1 MPWILNR
8 YSPDIK
14 KDPIFHNMKLPS
26 RLESAHQKRTQP
38 MREELE
44 MTRASIRD
52 KEAELW
58 RIEHGSLAA
67 SNATLVEF
75 SLWNCVET
83 LYHSQPFVFEGSVWN
98 EWRSVIS
105 GEEVKVRNPKF
116 AFVQSHPAR
125 NFMVE
130 KGWGRDTM
138 QQLTGLS
145 EAIGL
150 VPFARWPLGWH
161 FGKWV
166 DVWCVPEVPKM
177 REGQLQLKQLH
188 DFARIFAE
196 VKTWFQGFISTS
208 CCKNQQRTTVFSKQ
222 RRLSESSWDFPSW
235 RWKHV
240 GNVWPL
246 PPWKTVWQPELT
258 CN

>member
-1 MPWILNR
+1 M
-8 YSPDIK
+8 
-14 KDPIFHNMKLPS
+14 
-26 RLESAHQKRTQP
+26 
-38 MREELE
+38 
-44 MTRASIRD
+44 
-52 KEAELW
+52 
-58 RIEHGSLAA
+58 
-67 SNATLVEF
+67 
-75 SLWNCVET
+75 ET

-196 VKTWFQGFISTS
+196 VKTMVSGFHYPLHAVKTNKEPLFFQS
-208 CCKNQQRTTVFSKQ
+208 NA
-222 RRLSESSWDFPSW
+222 DFRSHRGIPILE
-235 RWKHV
+235 V
-240 GNVWPL
+240 
-246 PPWKTVWQPELT
+246 ET
-258 CN
+258 CW